1 MTDDAV
7 DITVLLKAW
16 EHGDSSA
23 LERLTPLVYNQLRR
37 LAHAHMRREGGRD
50 VLQTTALVHEA
61 YLRLVKVS
69 SLSWED
75 RVHFF
80 SVAARIMRRILVDAA
95 RERAALKRGAAQT
108 MDRSFDPDTIAAPS
122 TQRTAELCALDD
134 ALTRLAQLDQRRAQ
148 VIELRFF
155 GGLTV
160 EETADVLSVSPRTVA
175 HDWQLARAWLLRELA

>member
-1 MTDDAV
+1 VADESV

-16 EHGDSSA
+16 QDGDSSA
-23 LERLTPLVYNQLRR
+23 LERLTPLVYKQLRR
-37 LAHAHMRREGGRD
+37 LAHSHMRREGGGD

-61 YLRLVKVS
+61 YLRLAKVS
-69 SLSWED
+69 SVSWQD

-80 SVAARIMRRILVDAA
+80 SVSARIMRRILVDAA
-95 RERAALKRGAAQT
+95 RERAALKRGAARPI
-108 MDRSFDPDTIAAPS
+108 DWSLDPDTIAAPAI
-122 TQRTAELCALDD
+122 QRAAELCALDD
-134 ALTRLAQLDQRRAQ
+134 ALNRLAQLDPRRAR